1 LHFCILAILNTTMN
15 FWQQLLTQ
23 LQQDKKVYLLT
34 VIQNFGSSP
43 GRKGFKMLVA
53 DDGFIFGSVGGG
65 IMEFTLVEE
74 VKELLNQKNK
84 PVFFKQQIHQGN
96 GKDKSGMIC
105 SGEQTI
111 VFHPLNNSNIQ
122 LIKTV
127 LDCLQN
133 NQQQTLNFSPAGIE
147 FTETK
152 ISEKYKA
159 EINSESDWQFKELI
173 GFKETIYI
181 VGGGHVGLSVSQLF
195 RQLNFHVVVFDNRE
209 NLNTLE
215 SNRFA
220 HQKHVIDYNLITDYF
235 KEGNDSYI
243 AIMTNKYTDD
253 KLVLSKILRNNYKFI
268 GVLGS
273 KAKLKTMWEVLQ
285 KEGFTLDEL
294 NTVFAP
300 IGLHIKSET
309 PEEIAVSIAAQIIQ
323 VKNTPKT

>member
-1 LHFCILAILNTTMN
+1 MN

>member
-1 LHFCILAILNTTMN
+1 MN

-253 KLVLSKILRNNYKFI
+253 KLVLSKILRNSYKFI